1 VPFRARSGEAITVTV
16 TVSRALV
23 RLGDKRGLRFLS
35 CSVRFTGT
43 DGDGD
48 GERFGNASALSM
60 RNHLLELKG
69 RSG

>member
-43 DGDGD
+43 DGDG
-48 GERFGNASALSM
+48 ERFGNASALSM